1 MQAMT
6 GVVTIVQEGRFQLT
20 DEDGVSH
27 LFILGPLATTE
38 TGQLRPLARAQTRVT
53 VRYETGKKVIGL
65 VARSIDICEA
75 A

>member
-1 MQAMT
+1 MAEMT

-27 LFILGPLATTE
+27 LFILGPLASTE
-38 TGQLRPLARAQTRVT
+38 TGQLRPLAKAQTRVR
-53 VRYETGKKVIGL
+53 VRYVDGRKVIGL
-65 VARSIDICEA
+65 VAKSIDVCEA